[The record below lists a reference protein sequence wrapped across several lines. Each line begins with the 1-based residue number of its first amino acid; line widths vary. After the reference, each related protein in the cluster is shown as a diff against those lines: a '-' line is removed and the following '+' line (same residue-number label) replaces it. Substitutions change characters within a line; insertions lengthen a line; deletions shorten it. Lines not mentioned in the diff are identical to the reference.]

1 MIRRIFYM
9 KKKEKNELIKKIEE
23 YKSAMLN
30 YSSWEQDFGFLLL
43 MMNKKITYSINFV
56 INILS
61 KQLNDSEYIHD
72 DDIRKEFDNI
82 VQEIYSSLSENYKKF
97 LTMKYFSSNDELIR
111 FISESVYSELL
122 KSSIENNNSKI
133 QKKYTNDLYNVLNN
147 KKK

>member
-1 MIRRIFYM
+1 M